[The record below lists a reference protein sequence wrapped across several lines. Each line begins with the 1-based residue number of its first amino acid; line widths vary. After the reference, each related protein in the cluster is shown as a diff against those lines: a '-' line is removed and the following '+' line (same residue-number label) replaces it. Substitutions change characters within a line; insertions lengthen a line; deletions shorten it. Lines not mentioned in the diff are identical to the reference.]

1 MRARG
6 TRLKTKHDDGGTST
20 TDHPAGVAVALQEPE
35 SATNAQH
42 GLNTDTAEMFVTLTP
57 RAGGAEEQRFT
68 LRPNDVSTMITISTG
83 QFNQRFEPPVHHPG
97 GARVV
102 VGQQDKKLKVR
113 PKDSHPS
120 RMVHGTKVIGD
131 NRQLAS
137 CWPPMGTC
145 ASCGMEGHRHLRAP
159 CIAQGRRC
167 HECGSEDHLA
177 RDRTRTS
184 RRWS

>member
-1 MRARG
+1 VRQILNVMTVFMRARG

-83 QFNQRFEPPVHHPG
+83 QFNQRFGPPVHHPG

-102 VGQQDKKLKVR
+102 VGQQEKKLKVR

-120 RMVHGTKVIGD
+120 RMVHDTKVIGD

-145 ASCGMEGHRHLRAP
+145 ASCGMEGHRHL
-159 CIAQGRRC
+159 
-167 HECGSEDHLA
+167 
-177 RDRTRTS
+177 
-184 RRWS
+184 